1 MFSGVQGQ
9 ILRSVIRSVLIA
21 LGGAL
26 VAKGVVAPEDA
37 KAFVGSGTEI
47 IVGLLAALVPV
58 IQSALEK
65 VAAAK
70 AQGVPPQ

>member
-1 MFSGVQGQ
+1 MLTGVQGQ

-26 VAKGVVAPEDA
+26 VTKGVVAPEDA
-37 KAFVGSGTEI
+37 NAFVSSGTEI
-47 IVGLLAALVPV
+47 VVGLIAVLVPV
-58 IQSALEK
+58 IQSGLEK

-70 AQGVPPQ
+70 APPAQ